1 MLTTILFSQA
11 LLLAC
16 AVQGVIAAPP
26 HGLLS
31 SGACVR
37 PDAYSTNL
45 LLSVTSKFRCNSGAS
60 YERTMIATAS
70 LKYAGSALT
79 SFGELETC
87 QNIETFKRSYLDDK
101 FSAEHRFG
109 PFNVGGRKCC
119 YSLRHAF
126 GILLDMNTR
135 QSVVALLPDYSK
147 VVEGCS
153 ARGGDRCPDTTQFE
167 TCAAIIPDQAR
178 ICAIAESSG
187 KCGLETALKG
197 PGH

>member
-1 MLTTILFSQA
+1 MLTIILFSQA

-16 AVQGVIAAPP
+16 AVQGVIAAPRTAHITS

-60 YERTMIATAS
+60 YERTMIETAS
-70 LKYAGSALT
+70 LEYEGSALT

-87 QNIETFKRSYLDDK
+87 QNIEKFERGYLGDQ

-126 GILLDMNTR
+126 GILL
-135 QSVVALLPDYSK
+135 
-147 VVEGCS
+147 
-153 ARGGDRCPDTTQFE
+153 
-167 TCAAIIPDQAR
+167 
-178 ICAIAESSG
+178 
-187 KCGLETALKG
+187 
-197 PGH
+197 